1 MQDLFI
7 GFREFV
13 PVVIKLL
20 APPSDDEIID
30 LSKEY
35 MGIPNVLDD
44 DSLREY
50 SCQLAGETYN
60 THGLIKN
67 VFGGCV
73 FKSVMSV
80 TSS

>member
-1 MQDLFI
+1 MIYLQDLFI
-7 GFREFV
+7 GFRDIVSAMRNF
-13 PVVIKLL
+13 PRS
-20 APPSDDEIID
+20 PTDDEIIE
-30 LSKEY
+30 LCKQRN
-35 MGIPNVLDD
+35 GIPNVLDD

-60 THGLIKN
+60 THGLIQN

-73 FKSVMSV
+73 SRSA